1 MIIFYIHII
10 EHLYTITICLSISH
24 NTSFPF
30 HFPSFILLFFSRLMK
45 DLSEALNGRGK
56 TVDKLQIHLQELLLK
71 LQVRKG
77 VLGTCGLI
85 YLYNV

>member
-1 MIIFYIHII
+1 
-10 EHLYTITICLSISH
+10 
-24 NTSFPF
+24 
-30 HFPSFILLFFSRLMK
+30 MK

-77 VLGTCGLI
+77 VLGTRGLL
-85 YLYNV
+85 YLFNV